1 MGERGAQPAGGHT
14 GEWATVGAWQL
25 RHNGRTDLGSD
36 EDYSLHKGRQHLQDH
51 GSSALPHYLE
61 DELGV
66 KGQEDV

>member
-1 MGERGAQPAGGHT
+1 M
-14 GEWATVGAWQL
+14 VGAWQL